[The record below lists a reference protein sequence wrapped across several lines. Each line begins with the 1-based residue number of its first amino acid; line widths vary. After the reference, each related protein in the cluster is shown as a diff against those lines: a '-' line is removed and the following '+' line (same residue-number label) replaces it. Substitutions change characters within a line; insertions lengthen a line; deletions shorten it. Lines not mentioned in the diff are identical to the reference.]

1 MYHIDSKTDR
11 PDIKYLEDTV
21 KLMMIRGVNVADL
34 GLLYARFIA
43 EKDAIAQD
51 ITENYGIA
59 NPNSSQQIVKYI
71 SNIDNPEI
79 YEICFVDGKWT
90 SNKDALSSLSLIGYQ
105 FAKDILDYRK
115 AKKYAESIKSMQ
127 DAVGSDGRV
136 HPTVTL
142 SKTNRINYSSP
153 ALMNIPKPLL
163 WHIVKPNNPDNILVS
178 ADIKN
183 QEPSIL
189 INLLGIDSLK
199 AALTSDNGL
208 YEYIFEKA
216 FVGKARLNIL
226 VTSSYKEG
234 LVTNEELASLG
245 YVPPVYYT
253 PDPPAVVSTYYNG
266 EQVRVID
273 ATSVVVKPGTKMED
287 IKLPDKVLIETVNDK
302 QYYVPVIWEDFNKK
316 KLNVQGIIEL
326 SGEVQD
332 LEIRCDGIYRK
343 EFKIAWNAM
352 TYGAGSFGIDKMCKH
367 INGKT
372 FYSFFSSIPEFK
384 RYRNNCKAHAE
395 KHQQYINTFFGT
407 TLNAGGE
414 ENTFKLQR
422 VLMDLPIQGTAA
434 DILSMLLKHCNE
446 EINNKYKG
454 NIEIHY
460 TRHDEMIFE
469 VNKEWADKIGIDMV
483 LDIIK
488 DMTEHQVDNWTPF
501 RVEVKELK
509 PGKLYI
515 DDDDMEGI

>member
-1 MYHIDSKTDR
+1 MYKIDSKVDK

-21 KLMMIRGVNVADL
+21 KMMMIRGVNVGDL
-34 GLLYARFIA
+34 DLLYARFIA
-43 EKDAIAQD
+43 EKDGLASEIKS
-51 ITENYGIA
+51 NYGIA
-59 NPNSSQQIVKYI
+59 NPNSSQQITKYLA
-71 SNIDNPEI
+71 NIDNPEI
-79 YEICFVDGKWT
+79 YETCFIDGKWT
-90 SNKDALSSLSLIGYQ
+90 SNKDALGNLSLIGYQ

-127 DAVGSDGRV
+127 DAIGSDGRV

-163 WHIVKPNNPDNILVS
+163 WHIISPNKPGNILVS

-189 INLLGIDSLK
+189 INLLGIESLK
-199 AALTSDNGL
+199 EALTSKNGL
-208 YEYIFEKA
+208 YEYIFSRA
-216 FVGKARLNIL
+216 FVSTARLNLL
-226 VTSSYKEG
+226 VTPSYKEG
-234 LVTNEELASLG
+234 PVTNEELASLG

-253 PDPPAVVSTYYNG
+253 PDPPSVVSTYYNN

-273 ATSVVVKPGTKMED
+273 TTSVVVKPGTKRED
-287 IKLPDKVLIETVNDK
+287 IVLPDKVLIETVNDN
-302 QYYVPVIWEDFNKK
+302 QYYLPVIWGGFNEK
-316 KLNVQGIIEL
+316 KLNIQGIIEVT
-326 SGEVQD
+326 GIIPD
-332 LEIRCDGIYRK
+332 MEIRCDGIYRK

-352 TYGAGSFGIDKMCKH
+352 TYGAGSFGVEKMCKH
-367 INGKT
+367 IDGKR
-372 FYSFFSSIPEFK
+372 FYSYFSSIPEFK
-384 RYRNNCKAHAE
+384 KYRNNCKQHAE
-395 KHQQYINTFFGT
+395 RGQQYINTFFGT

-414 ENTFKLQR
+414 TNAFKLQR

-434 DILSMLLKHCNE
+434 DILSMLLKNSNKVIE
-446 EINNKYKG
+446 EKYKG
-454 NIEIHY
+454 KLEVYY

-469 VNKEWADKIGIDMV
+469 VDKDWVDSIGIDNV

-488 DMTEHQVDNWTPF
+488 DMTEHQVDEWTPF
-501 RVEVKELK
+501 KVEVKELK

-515 DDDDMEGI
+515 DEDDSEI